1 VTSVPDA
8 HPDAAQTAA
17 DLDDRQRRGLRIT
30 LFIAACVLILTM
42 PALLYPGDAGMMR
55 LTSRELLTS
64 GKITVSEPTVLQY
77 GVRGQYF
84 FENPRDGQWYSKYG
98 IANTVL
104 YAIPLGAERLM
115 TGEIVDENTTTP
127 KRRLVRVAFLNA
139 FNIALALLTIA
150 WAYRLATKLTDSSRA
165 AATSTLFAVFGS
177 YVWFYLRAQTVE
189 VMQIATFTGLCF
201 YLDARHR
208 APSTASQIRSTVA
221 AMFCCGLLILGKL
234 VYAPLLLIA
243 AVCLSVERN
252 EVGSGLQLIPR
263 SGQQRTICVLAI
275 LLAAGIGA
283 LVLGTNWWRFGS
295 PFTTGYTQWELEK
308 DPFRNSPLE
317 AVLGFIRDPRAS
329 VFVHCP
335 WLLPGLLGI
344 PFAIRRIG
352 ICLTFAWLAFLAEVL
367 VVGSFD
373 NWRGEW
379 CYGPR
384 YLVFAM
390 PVLSLPMAALYEHLR
405 KFRPAVAR
413 AARLAAIL
421 GFLVMARYQW
431 AINRIPYFAAH
442 HAEGVCADYDPQT
455 KIWFAQR
462 PVWSVD
468 LALLNIDRKESA
480 FPPLE
485 TFPAPEPRATIK
497 RQLKRYAAPNLY
509 WLHALT
515 QATQ

>member
-1 VTSVPDA
+1 MTSVPDTQL
-8 HPDAAQTAA
+8 DAPCPAA
-17 DLDDRQRRGLRIT
+17 DLADRQRRGLRIT

-42 PALLYPGDAGMMR
+42 PALLYPGDAGMIR

-64 GKITVSEPTVLQY
+64 GSITVSEATVLKY

-84 FENPRDGQWYSKYG
+84 FENPRDGKWYSKYG
-98 IANTVL
+98 VANTVL
-104 YAIPLGAERLM
+104 YAIPLGAERLL
-115 TGEIVDENTTTP
+115 TGEVVDENTTTP

-139 FNIALALLTIA
+139 FNILLTLLTIA
-150 WAYRLATKLTDSSRA
+150 WAYRLASKLTDSPRV

-189 VMQIATFTGLCF
+189 VMQIAAFTGLCF

-208 APSTASQIRSTVA
+208 DASTACQIRSTVA

-234 VYAPLLLIA
+234 AYAPLLPLA
-243 AVCLSVERN
+243 VVCLGVERQAD
-252 EVGSGLQLIPR
+252 GPGLQFIPR
-263 SGQQRTICVLAI
+263 SRQQRTVCVLTI

-308 DPFRNSPLE
+308 DAFRKSSLM
-317 AVLGFIRDPRAS
+317 ALVGFVVDPRAS
-329 VFVHCP
+329 VFIHHP

-344 PFAIRRIG
+344 PFALRHIG
-352 ICLTFAWLAFLAEVL
+352 FCLTFACLAFISELF
-367 VVGSFD
+367 VVGSFA

-390 PVLSLPMAALYEHLR
+390 PVLSLPMAALYERLR
-405 KFRPAVAR
+405 LDRPG
-413 AARLAAIL
+413 AARLAAIIV
-421 GFLVMARYQW
+421 FLVMARYQW
-431 AINRIPYFAAH
+431 TVNRLPYFASH
-442 HAEGVCADYDPQT
+442 HAEGVCAAYVPET
-455 KIWFAQR
+455 RTWFTQR

-468 LALLNIDRKESA
+468 IALLKVDRNEPA
-480 FPPLE
+480 FPPLAAI
-485 TFPAPEPRATIK
+485 PAGEQRESAK
-497 RQLKRYAAPNLY
+497 RELKQYTVPNLY

-515 QATQ
+515 EATQ